1 MSNENKTT
9 SSTTPWLWM
18 ATFVLAILKLTGAIE
33 ITWLWVFSPVL
44 IPLGIAVI
52 ILLVAFIIFLVDKI
66 IN

>member
-9 SSTTPWLWM
+9 TSTTPWLWI
-18 ATFVLAILKLTGAIE
+18 ATFILATLKLTGAIN
-33 ITWLWVFSPVL
+33 ITWLWVFSPIL

-52 ILLVAFIIFLVDKI
+52 ILLVALIIFLVDKI